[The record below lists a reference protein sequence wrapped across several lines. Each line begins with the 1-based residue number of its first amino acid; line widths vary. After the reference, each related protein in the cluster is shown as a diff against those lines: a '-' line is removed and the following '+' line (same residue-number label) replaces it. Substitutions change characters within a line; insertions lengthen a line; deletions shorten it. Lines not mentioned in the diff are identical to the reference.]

1 MFAAVNN
8 RKVKFA
14 KLCKYLQIHDMCH
27 EFRVTRAE
35 KFITGF
41 EEEMK
46 YH

>member
-1 MFAAVNN
+1 MSAAVNH

-14 KLCKYLQIHDMCH
+14 KYLYLQIYDMCH
-27 EFRVTRAE
+27 EFCVTRAE